1 MEKST
6 NNLTSIL
13 KSTEPEN
20 ISSFLEEYSS
30 ELLPEEKPFSSYM
43 KQILKEKGIR
53 QQTVFL
59 NADISEGYGYKIL
72 SEEKHTKQRDLI
84 LRLCFA
90 GHFSL
95 EETQRALKIYGMSPL
110 YVRVERDALM
120 ILAFDKGIYNISDVN
135 VLLQKNGQREL
146 KGFQAEVE

>member
-6 NNLTSIL
+6 NNLTNIL
-13 KSTEPEN
+13 KATEPEN
-20 ISSFLEEYSS
+20 ICSFLKKYSS

-43 KQILKEKGIR
+43 KQLLKEKGIR

-84 LRLCFA
+84 LRLCLA

-120 ILAFDKGIYNISDVN
+120 ILAFDKGIYHISDVN
-135 VLLQKNGQREL
+135 ALLRENGQSEL
-146 KGFQAEVE
+146 KGLQAGVE